1 MTKRITK
8 SILILVPAAM
18 IFTFSSVERD
28 RVRSFFEVLEQKLE
42 LYNRN
47 YYNEKAYLT
56 TDRFVYRPGEDIWF
70 RGFVSSLILPH
81 GDSSSADFYI
91 KFINSKG
98 DEIVSRRYPLYEN
111 QVSGRFLIPR
121 TSIPGKYY
129 LVAYTGWM
137 KNQDPSEAFRKEILI
152 GKYFDKRFQVEVL
165 YDKLF
170 YYPED
175 SLIAVIKL
183 TDHAGKPL
191 VTTDFEYRLESFT
204 KNLMRGSG
212 KTDELGNY
220 RLRCRIPM
228 TDDIIMLTLE
238 LKNRRISGEY
248 TLVIPASNSMPEIT
262 FYSEDG
268 NLVQGIDNYMAFRS
282 KDEHGLPVSIKGE
295 IIDSEGHL
303 LQTVTSDNMGLGSF
317 TYQPQEDTCYLRI
330 TKPVGIDKLY
340 PLPKASRQGTVLH
353 LRKLDPESAFFSI
366 RSVGVTPDSVHY
378 WVALLNRRIVWKK
391 AVPFQGSAEVTIPL
405 SGLLPGIMQVSVFNA
420 GQQILAERVFYIQEE
435 KPVLIVK
442 TDKLNYQSR
451 QRVFLTIDY
460 LGESNTADISAAVS
474 LRQLAYNPLNADF
487 GEYIYSFP
495 YDTLAKW
502 SGNISSPSDNS
513 LLTYGYSQV
522 NWIDILND
530 HSELPAYK
538 RQDGLSG
545 IITDKKENEAQHAK
559 VRVTH
564 ITNFR
569 FYETQTNDNGR
580 FQILFGSDVI
590 DLNYLNIDAYDAL
603 GKVNLVASINQD
615 YSEVLRKNI
624 RDQEE
629 NRNQQKVNNT
639 ISFND
644 PDVIYSLR
652 YGSWKYRKS
661 ENEIRKRY
669 DPNLYSDFTSVM
681 DIIQEIKPFMIK
693 DNVIVFSDSGQ
704 TTLPAH
710 IQEGVIIVIN
720 GMLKGTHIDVFRNLL
735 PSDVTN
741 INISTSLNDV
751 HRYTPIN
758 FQGVIE
764 LTTIQGM
771 YRYRQNS
778 VQMGTDILNSSREF
792 YSPDYSIESPA
803 NNDNRRTLYW
813 NPQITLRR
821 GQSILLT
828 FFTSDIRGV
837 FYGSIEGTDEDG
849 NPIRS
854 SFTILAE

>member
-1 MTKRITK
+1 MLPAA
-8 SILILVPAAM
+8 LILA
-18 IFTFSSVERD
+18 FSSVERD
-28 RVRSFFEVLEQKLE
+28 RVGSFFEVLEQKLE
-42 LYNRN
+42 LFNRN
-47 YYNEKAYLT
+47 YYSEKAYLT

-70 RGFVSSLILPH
+70 RGFVSSLIMPH
-81 GDSSSADFYI
+81 GDSSSSDFYI

-98 DEIVSRRYPLYEN
+98 DEIVSRRYPLTEN

-129 LVAYTGWM
+129 LLAYTGWM
-137 KNQDPSEAFRKEILI
+137 KNQDPAEAFRKEILI
-152 GKYFDKRFQVEVL
+152 GKYFDKRFQVEIV

-170 YYPED
+170 YYPDD
-175 SLIAVIKL
+175 SLIAMIKL
-183 TDHAGKPL
+183 VDHAGKPIAA
-191 VTTDFEYRLESFT
+191 TEFEYQLESFT
-204 KNLMRGSG
+204 KSLMRGSG
-212 KTDELGNY
+212 KTNEFGKY
-220 RLRCRIPM
+220 QLRCRVPL

-248 TLVIPASNSMPEIT
+248 TLVIPASNSMPEIA
-262 FYSEDG
+262 FHSEDG
-268 NLVQGIDNYMAFRS
+268 NLVKGIDNFMAFS
-282 KDEHGLPVSIKGE
+282 CKDQHGLPVSIEGE
-295 IIDSEGHL
+295 LIDSKGHL

-330 TKPVGIDKLY
+330 AKPVGIEKLY
-340 PLPKASRQGTVLH
+340 PLPEASRQGTVLH
-353 LRKLDPESAFFSI
+353 LRKLDQDSAFFTI
-366 RSVGVTPDSVHY
+366 RSVGSNIDSVHY

-391 AVPFQGSAEVTIPL
+391 ALSFQGSAEVTVPL
-405 SGLLPGIMQVSVFNA
+405 SGFLQGIMQVTVFNTK
-420 GQQILAERVFYIQEE
+420 QQILAERVLYVPRENPLFM
-435 KPVLIVK
+435 VK
-442 TDKLNYQSR
+442 TDRKHYQSR
-451 QRVFLTIDY
+451 QRVFLTIEY
-460 LGESNTADISAAVS
+460 LGESNTADISTAVS

-487 GEYIYSFP
+487 GEYISSFP
-495 YDTLAKW
+495 FDTLAKW

-513 LLTYGYSQV
+513 LLTSEYIQV
-522 NWIDILND
+522 NWPDILNGS
-530 HSELPAYK
+530 SELPPYK

-545 IITDKKENEAQHAK
+545 VITDKKENAAQHAK

-569 FYETQTNDNGR
+569 FYETQTNENGR

-603 GKVNLVASINQD
+603 GKVNLVATINQD
-615 YSEVLRKNI
+615 YSEKLRNNI

-629 NRNQQKVNNT
+629 NRNQQKVNNI

-669 DPNLYSDFTSVM
+669 DPNLYADYTSVM
-681 DIIQEIKPFMIK
+681 DIIQEIKPFLIK

-704 TTLPAH
+704 TLLPAH
-710 IQEGVIIVIN
+710 LQEGVIIVIN
-720 GMLKGTHIDVFRNLL
+720 GMLKGTHTDVFKDLL

-741 INISTSLNDV
+741 ISISTSLNDV

-771 YRYRQNS
+771 FRYRQPG
-778 VQMGTDILNSSREF
+778 VQTGMDILNSSREF

-803 NNDNRRTLYW
+803 SNDNRRTLYW
-813 NPQITLRR
+813 NPQITIRR
-821 GQSILLT
+821 GQPVFLT
-828 FFTSDIRGV
+828 FYTSDIRGV
-837 FYGSIEGTDEDG
+837 FYGNIEGTDAEG

-854 SFTILAE
+854 SFTISVE